1 MTMPDRIWA
10 KTHGASTDVLSG
22 QRGLIGGW
30 NEHRRDG
37 QSAYLRQDGETLA
50 GIVKAA
56 NDLCRHIGIVTPPEA
71 VPLSTSAMLAQRL
84 RAELAKME
92 GKGDG

>member
-1 MTMPDRIWA
+1 MKGPDRIWA

-37 QSAYLRQDGETLA
+37 QDEYLRRDGETMTE
-50 GIVKAA
+50 VRAA
-56 NDLCRHIGIVTPPEA
+56 LKMARARTTDSA
-71 VPLSTSAMLAQRL
+71 VATVIDAA
-84 RAELAKME
+84 LAKMGE
-92 GKGDG
+92 